1 MDDNDES
8 VFLKLL
14 ILESRVIMAIIE
26 TCYAQ
31 REGYKKWRSLSQSR
45 SVCLVVEASVAA
57 SYRLPL
63 AIFHMPNRSS
73 APIAF
78 ARQIAMYVAHVWLG
92 LSLTEVGRYFGRDRT
107 TVSHACQVVEDRRE
121 NRDVDRIVSSIE
133 TTVDK
138 WLQNSSNLGDEQ

>member
-1 MDDNDES
+1 MD
-8 VFLKLL
+8 
-14 ILESRVIMAIIE
+14 IIE
-26 TCYAQ
+26 TCSAQ
-31 REGYKKWRSLSQSR
+31 REGYKRWHRVTRAS

-63 AIFHMPNRSS
+63 AIFHLPNRSS
-73 APIAF
+73 APVAF

-121 NRDVDRIVSSIE
+121 DRNVDRIVSSIE
-133 TTVDK
+133 AAVDL
-138 WLQNSSNLGDEQ
+138 WLKNGRNLGDDA